1 MYTKIKKI
9 LSVVLCSVMLV
20 SAFMPVSATA
30 APDGD
35 SQVSQS
41 ENKKKSKESTVKW
54 PEGPSK
60 KKLSCDSAVVI
71 EMSSGLVL
79 YNKKMHK
86 QQYPASITKILT
98 AWLTAEN
105 CSASEVITFSREAA
119 YSISPG
125 DSTIYTDPGEKLT
138 VEQCLYAIMLQS
150 ANEVCY
156 GVGEYIAGSE
166 KKFVKM
172 MNQKVKELGLKNTHF
187 NNTNGLPDTKH
198 YTSAYD
204 MAMIARGAMTN
215 PAFRAVAGT
224 RSYIIPKTNTHKKR
238 FWSNHHEMINGDE
251 YPKYEYKYCTGGK
264 TGYTSVARSTLVT
277 CAEKDGMELVCVVM
291 KAGSAKSGEPNTY
304 TDTISLLNF
313 GFEKY
318 RKYTLDEETS
328 DLNKELFNNYDS
340 YFDAGQSPVHLA
352 GEASVVLPAGAKLS
366 EAKQKVTY
374 DNNVSLKEGENVIG
388 RVSYS
393 YGGKTVGSTEIIYTK
408 TAEDVNNHLDAA
420 SREVIDQ
427 EIQDIRA
434 TEKSDE
440 KKANLW
446 KSIKNGVVAFF
457 QYRVVQI
464 ILLVL
469 AAGLVI
475 FLLIVLLRHVHLPKI
490 RRRRRSN
497 SGYRNRRARKN
508 HKRRTR
514 SYHSSS
520 AAKKSSRRRTRSRDY
535 VQRAP
540 KKQKNRRPGLQY
552 SKRHKNTK
560 ESFGKN
566 FFDF

>member
-1 MYTKIKKI
+1 MRTKIKKT
-9 LSVVLCSVMLV
+9 LSIFLCSIMLV
-20 SAFMPVSATA
+20 SALMPISAMA
-30 APDGD
+30 APAGD
-35 SQVSQS
+35 SQASQS
-41 ENKKKSKESTVKW
+41 ESKENAVKW

-60 KKLSCDSAVVI
+60 KKLSCDSAIVM
-71 EMSSGLVL
+71 ELSSGLIL
-79 YNKKMHK
+79 YDKKMHK

-98 AWLTAEN
+98 TWLAAEN
-105 CSASEVITFSREAA
+105 CSASEVVTFSREAA

-125 DSTIYTDPGEKLT
+125 DSTVYTDPGEKMT
-138 VEQCLYAIMLQS
+138 MEQCLYAIMLQS

-156 GVGEYIAGSE
+156 GVAEYIAGSE

-172 MNQKVKELGLKNTHF
+172 MNQKVQELGLKDTHF

-215 PAFRAVAGT
+215 PVFRAVAGV
-224 RSYIIPKTNTHKKR
+224 RSYIMPKTNTHKKR

-251 YPKYEYKYCTGGK
+251 HPEYEYKYCTGGK
-264 TGYTSVARSTLVT
+264 TGYTNVARSTLVT

-318 RKYTLDEETS
+318 RKYTLDTETG

-340 YFDAGQSPVHLA
+340 YFDAEQSPVHLG
-352 GEASVVLPAGAKLS
+352 GEASVVLPAGASLS
-366 EAKQKVTY
+366 KAKQKITY
-374 DNNVSLKEGENVIG
+374 DNNVTLKEGDNVIG
-388 RVSYS
+388 RVAYS
-393 YGGKTVGSTEIIYTK
+393 YGGKTVGTTDIIYTK
-408 TAEDVNNHLDAA
+408 TAEDVNSHLDAA
-420 SREVIDQ
+420 SRQVIDQ

-446 KSIKNGVVAFF
+446 KSIKNAAAAFF
-457 QYRVVQI
+457 QYRVVQLV
-464 ILLVL
+464 LLIL

-475 FLLIVLLRHVHLPKI
+475 ALLVFLLRHVHLPKL
-490 RRRRRSN
+490 RRRRRSS

-508 HKRRTR
+508 HRRR
-514 SYHSSS
+514 SRSLNSSS
-520 AAKKSSRRRTRSRDY
+520 ARKSSKRRSRSRDY
-535 VQRAP
+535 AERTP
-540 KKQKNRRPGLQY
+540 KKQKSRRPGLQY
-552 SKRHKNTK
+552 SKRHKNTR

>member
-1 MYTKIKKI
+1 MYMKIKKI
-9 LSVVLCSVMLV
+9 FSAVLCSVMLV
-20 SAFMPVSATA
+20 SALMPVSVMA
-30 APDGD
+30 APTGA
-35 SQVSQS
+35 SQASQP
-41 ENKKKSKESTVKW
+41 KSKENMAKW

-60 KKLSCDSAVVI
+60 KKLSCDSAIVM
-71 EMSSGLVL
+71 ELSSGLIL
-79 YNKKMHK
+79 YNQKMHK

-98 AWLTAEN
+98 TWLAAEN
-105 CSASEVITFSREAA
+105 CSASEVVTFSREAA

-125 DSTIYTDPGEKLT
+125 DSTVYTDPGEKMT
-138 VEQCLYAIMLQS
+138 MEQCLYAIMLQS

-156 GVGEYIAGSE
+156 GVAEYVAGSE

-172 MNQKVKELGLKNTHF
+172 MNQKVQELGLEDTHF

-204 MAMIARGAMTN
+204 MAMITRGAMAN
-215 PAFRAVAGT
+215 PVFRAVAGV
-224 RSYIIPKTNTHKKR
+224 RSYVMPKTNTHKKR

-251 YPKYEYKYCTGGK
+251 HPEYEYKYCIGGK

-304 TDTISLLNF
+304 TDTISLLNY

-318 RKYTLDEETS
+318 RKYTLDAGTG

-340 YFDAGQSPVHLA
+340 YFDTEQSPVHLA
-352 GEASVVLPAGAKLS
+352 GEASIVLPAGIDVTQ
-366 EAKQKVTY
+366 AKQKVAY
-374 DNNVSLKEGENVIG
+374 DNSVTLKEGDNVIG
-388 RVSYS
+388 CVTYT
-393 YGGKTVGSTEIIYTK
+393 YGGKTVGSTDIIYTK

-420 SREVIDQ
+420 SRQVVGQ

-446 KSIKNGVVAFF
+446 KSIKRGVTAFF
-457 QYRVVQI
+457 QYRVVQF

-475 FLLIVLLRHVHLPKI
+475 VLFVFLFRHVHLPRF
-490 RRRRRSN
+490 RRRRRSS
-497 SGYRNRRARKN
+497 SGYRNRRAKKN
-508 HKRRTR
+508 DRRRSR
-514 SYHSSS
+514 SYNSSS
-520 AAKKSSRRRTRSRDY
+520 AGKSSRRRRRSSRNY
-535 VQRAP
+535 VQRTP

-552 SKRHKNTK
+552 SKRHKNTR

>member
-9 LSVVLCSVMLV
+9 LSVVLCSVVLV
-20 SAFMPVSATA
+20 SALMPVSAA
-30 APDGD
+30 AVPAKNPQA
-35 SQVSQS
+35 SQP
-41 ENKKKSKESTVKW
+41 KSKENTVKW

-60 KKLSCDSAVVI
+60 KKLSCDSAVVM
-71 EMSSGLVL
+71 ELSSGLIL
-79 YNKKMHK
+79 YDKKMHK

-98 AWLTAEN
+98 TWLAAEN
-105 CSASEVITFSREAA
+105 CSASEVVTFSREAA

-125 DSTIYTDPGEKLT
+125 DSTIYTDPGEKMT
-138 VEQCLYAIMLQS
+138 MEQCLYAIMLQS

-156 GVGEYIAGSE
+156 GVAEYVAGSE

-172 MNQKVKELGLKNTHF
+172 MNQKVQELGLKNTHF

-215 PAFRAVAGT
+215 PVFRAVAGV
-224 RSYIIPKTNTHKKR
+224 RSYLMPKTNTHKKR
-238 FWSNHHEMINGDE
+238 FWNNHHEMINGDE
-251 YPKYEYKYCTGGK
+251 HPEYEYKYCTGGK

-318 RKYTLDEETS
+318 RKYTLDTETS

-352 GEASVVLPAGAKLS
+352 GEASVVLPAGASLS
-366 EAKQKVTY
+366 QAKQKVTY
-374 DNNVSLKEGENVIG
+374 DSSVSLQEGDNVIG
-388 RVSYS
+388 HVAYS
-393 YGGKTVGSTEIIYTK
+393 YGGRTVGSTDIIYTK
-408 TAEDVNNHLDAA
+408 TAKDVDNHLDAA
-420 SREVIDQ
+420 SRQVIDQ
-427 EIQDIRA
+427 EIQGIRA
-434 TEKSDE
+434 TEKTDE

-446 KSIKNGVVAFF
+446 KSVKGAVAAFF

-464 ILLVL
+464 VLLVL
-469 AAGLVI
+469 AAGLVV
-475 FLLIVLLRHVHLPKI
+475 FLLVFLFRHVRLPKL
-490 RRRRRSN
+490 RRRRRSS

-508 HKRRTR
+508 ERRHRR
-514 SYHSSS
+514 SYNSSS
-520 AAKKSSRRRTRSRDY
+520 SRKSSRRRRRSSRDY
-535 VQRAP
+535 VQRTP
-540 KKQKNRRPGLQY
+540 KKQRNRKPGLQY
-552 SKRHKNTK
+552 SRRHKNTR